1 MCLQIQVPITVKYVD
16 TSASNFQA
24 FELSHIFSFISCI
37 QICHTDFTFVIFVHD
52 IHSNKKAHDGD
63 IWWTGG
69 LSFTMKFSLE

>member
-1 MCLQIQVPITVKYVD
+1 MYLQIQVSITVEYLD

-24 FELSHIFSFISCI
+24 FELSQIFSFISCI
-37 QICHTDFTFVIFVHD
+37 QICCTDFTFVIFVHD

-69 LSFTMKFSLE
+69 LSFTMKFSLK